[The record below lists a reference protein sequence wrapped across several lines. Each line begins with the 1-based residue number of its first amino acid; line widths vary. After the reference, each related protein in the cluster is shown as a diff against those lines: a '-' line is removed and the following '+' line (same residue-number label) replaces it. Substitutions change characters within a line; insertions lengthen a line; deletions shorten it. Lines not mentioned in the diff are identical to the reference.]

1 MLDLVPGGRGA
12 AILETIL
19 DCTAPGRPT
28 VPYGPFDWLPVGRTE
43 LSVMRL
49 GFGSAPIGGLY
60 SAVKD
65 DSAESVVR
73 HAWDIGV
80 RYFDVAPMYGFGEA
94 EIRLGRVL
102 SQLPRDE
109 FVLSTKVG
117 RLIRPGDEP
126 GVDPAGNF
134 IGTGPQRARFD
145 FSRDAILRSVED
157 SLERMGLDRI
167 DILFIHDPD
176 DHWEAAI
183 SEAYPALADL
193 RSQGVVRAIGAG
205 MNQAQ
210 MLTRFV
216 READIDVLLCAGRY
230 TLLDQ
235 IALDELLPACVERS
249 TSVVIGGVMNSGLLA
264 DPSPTGRFDYEAVSA
279 AWLDRA
285 LRLKAVCDRH
295 DVPLRAAAIQF
306 PLAHP
311 AVVSIAAGVRTPSH
325 LDEYP
330 AFMRLPIPSG
340 LWADLRAEGLI
351 RDDAPTPA

>member
-1 MLDLVPGGRGA
+1 VPHQA

-19 DCTAPGRPT
+19 DSNVRGRAT
-28 VPYGPFDWLPVGRTE
+28 VPYEPFEWMPVGRTD
-43 LSVMRL
+43 LRIMRL

-60 SAVKD
+60 APVTD
-65 DSAESVVR
+65 AEGEAVVR
-73 HAWDIGV
+73 HAWEIGV

-102 SQLPRDE
+102 REHPRDE
-109 FVLSTKVG
+109 FALSTKVG
-117 RLIRPGDEP
+117 RLVVPGDTP
-126 GVDPAGNF
+126 GVEQAGQF
-134 IGTGPQRARFD
+134 VGTGPQRTAFD
-145 FSRDAILRSVED
+145 YSRDAILRSVD
-157 SLERMGLDRI
+157 ASLERMGLDRI

-176 DHWEAAI
+176 DHWQAAI
-183 SEAYPALADL
+183 SEAYPTLADL

-205 MNQAQ
+205 MNQAE

-235 IALDELLPACVERS
+235 VALDELLPACIERRV
-249 TSVVIGGVMNSGLLA
+249 SVVIGGIMNSGLLA
-264 DPSPTGRFDYEAVSA
+264 NPSPSSWFNYAPPPAE
-279 AWLDRA
+279 WLDRA
-285 LRLKAVCDRH
+285 LRIKAVCDRH
-295 DVPLRAAAIQF
+295 GVPLRAAAIQF

-311 AVVSIAAGVRTPSH
+311 AVAAVAAGVRTAAH

-330 AFMRLPIPSG
+330 AFMRLPIPAE
-340 LWADLRAEGLI
+340 LWADLRAEGLV